1 MMKLRS
7 HAGAFLSGITAA
19 ALVLLLMVV
28 VGVLPVKTERTTV
41 VERQVSSASSTTTA
55 ALTSASLT
63 PTQIYQKCS
72 AGVVEVLATYSAV
85 QGQGYF
91 GASSGQALGSGFVVS
106 IDGYILTNAHVVVDN
121 GRKAGSVT
129 VVFKGRGSTS
139 KRVAAKIVGV
149 DETSDVALL
158 KVDPAQAPTLDPLV
172 LGDSRKVQVGE
183 TVVAIGNP
191 LGYDFSLTAGIVS
204 ATDRNLQSPNGSVIP
219 NGIQTDAAI
228 NEGNSGG
235 PLIDASGEVIGIN
248 EQIASQSGGNQGLGF
263 AVPIDTAV
271 NAMDQLKKT
280 GSVTY
285 AWLGIQGQTLTG
297 DIAKAL
303 GLKTTEGVLVA
314 AVSSGSPAA
323 KAGIKGGGSQR
334 LLQGQPYI
342 VGGDIIT
349 AIDGRQLTS
358 MEQLAAT
365 INAHRPGDSVA
376 LSVVHGSS
384 TRTVRVTLGVRPST
398 F

>member
-7 HAGAFLSGITAA
+7 HAGAFLSGVTAA
-19 ALVLLLMVV
+19 ALVLLLLVV

-91 GASSGQALGSGFVVS
+91 GTSSGQALGSGFVVS

-129 VVFKGRGSTS
+129 VVFKGGGSTS

-172 LGDSRKVQVGE
+172 LGDSSKVQVGE